1 MNKINNS
8 TIFIL
13 FFAVQLLYAQHDEVN
28 SESAKKLLE
37 GNLRFVSGKSIHGNQ
52 SLERVKDVV
61 KGQHPF
67 AIIVGCSDSRVP
79 PEIIFDQ
86 GVGDL
91 FVIRTAGN
99 LVDDI
104 ALGSIEYAVE
114 HLHVPLI
121 VVLGHEKCG
130 AVDATLQGGEAPG
143 QIQKLIDKIK
153 PAVDESANLS
163 GDKLDN
169 AILAN
174 IKRIVDQLKNSKP
187 IIEEYLHHRKLNII
201 GARYDLDEGKVTLV
215 N

>member
-1 MNKINNS
+1 MSKINYS
-8 TIFIL
+8 VFLIL
-13 FFAVQLLYAQHDEVN
+13 FFVSQFIVAQQNEIYP
-28 SESAKKLLE
+28 ESLNKLFE
-37 GNLRFVSGKSIHGNQ
+37 GNSRFISGESNHGNQ
-52 SLERVKDVV
+52 SLDRVKDVA

-130 AVDATLQGGEAPG
+130 AVDATLQGGAAPG

-153 PAVDESANLS
+153 PAVDESLNLP

-169 AILAN
+169 AVLAN
-174 IKRIVDQLKNSKP
+174 IKRIVDQLINSKP
-187 IIEEYLHHRKLNII
+187 IIEEFLNRKKLNIV

>member
-1 MNKINNS
+1 MSKIKYS
-8 TIFIL
+8 ATIIL
-13 FFAVQLLYAQHDEVN
+13 FIIVQSVSAQQHKIN
-28 SESAKKLLE
+28 SESLMKLLD
-37 GNLRFVSGKSIHGNQ
+37 GNLRFTSGSSIHGNQ
-52 SLERVKDVV
+52 SLVRVKEVV
-61 KGQHPF
+61 KGQHPY

-79 PEIIFDQ
+79 PEVIFDQ

-121 VVLGHEKCG
+121 MVLGHEKCG
-130 AVDATLQGGEAPG
+130 AVDAALQGGEAPG

-153 PAVDESANLS
+153 PAVDATASLP

-169 AILAN
+169 AVIDN
-174 IKRIVDQLKNSKP
+174 IKRIVDQLKHSKP
-187 IIEEYLHHRKLNII
+187 IIEEFLHHKKINIV

-215 N
+215 D

>member
-1 MNKINNS
+1 MIKIKHS
-8 TIFIL
+8 AIIIL
-13 FFAVQLLYAQHDEVN
+13 LIIVQSVSAQQHEIN
-28 SESAKKLLE
+28 SESLVKLLD
-37 GNLRFVSGKSIHGNQ
+37 GNLRFTSGSSIHGNQ
-52 SLERVKDVV
+52 SLDRVKEVV

-79 PEIIFDQ
+79 PEVVFDQ

-121 VVLGHEKCG
+121 MVLGHEKCG
-130 AVDATLQGGEAPG
+130 AVDAALQGGEAPG

-153 PAVDESANLS
+153 PAVDATASLP

-169 AILAN
+169 AVIDN
-174 IKRIVDQLKNSKP
+174 IKRIVDQLKHSKP
-187 IIEEYLHHRKLNII
+187 IIEEFLHHKKINIV

-215 N
+215 D

>member
-1 MNKINNS
+1 
-8 TIFIL
+8 
-13 FFAVQLLYAQHDEVN
+13 VQSVSAQQHEIN
-28 SESAKKLLE
+28 SESLVKLLD
-37 GNLRFVSGKSIHGNQ
+37 GNLRFTSGSSIHGNQ
-52 SLERVKDVV
+52 SLDRVKEVV

-79 PEIIFDQ
+79 PEVVFDQ

-104 ALGSIEYAVE
+104 AMGSIEYAVE

-121 VVLGHEKCG
+121 MVLGHEKCG
-130 AVDATLQGGEAPG
+130 AVDAALHGGEAPG

-153 PAVDESANLS
+153 PAVDATASLP

-169 AILAN
+169 AVINN
-174 IKRIVDQLKNSKP
+174 IKRIVDQLKHSKP
-187 IIEEYLHHRKLNII
+187 IIEEFLHHKKINIV

-215 N
+215 D

>member
-1 MNKINNS
+1 MRKIKN
-8 TIFIL
+8 TTLLLL
-13 FFAVQLLYAQHDEVN
+13 FFAAQFVIAQQHKASPESLQKLFDGN
-28 SESAKKLLE
+28 S
-37 GNLRFVSGKSIHGNQ
+37 RFILGKSIHANQ
-52 SLERVKDVV
+52 SLDRVKDVV

-99 LVDDI
+99 LVDDV

-130 AVDATLQGGEAPG
+130 AVDATLQGGKEPG

-174 IKRIVDQLKNSKP
+174 IKRIVDQLKHSKP